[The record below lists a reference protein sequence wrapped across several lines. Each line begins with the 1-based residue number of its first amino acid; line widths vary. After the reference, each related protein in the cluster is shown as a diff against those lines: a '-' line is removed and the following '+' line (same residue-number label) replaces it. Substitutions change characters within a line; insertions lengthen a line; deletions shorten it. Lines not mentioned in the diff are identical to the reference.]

1 MRMSRV
7 ASTTPP
13 EGAII
18 PDRHPKAPGVGT
30 KIPSHFGHCFGCG
43 ELHPTGLHLVAH
55 AGAGADLTAEFTVTE
70 NHQGA
75 PGLAHG
81 GLLSLAFD
89 EALGKLMWLIR
100 APAVTARL
108 ETDFLKPV
116 PMGTTIHITARITG
130 QVNRKVYTAAEGRLG
145 GANGEIAVKAAALF
159 VIVPMSHFLENAPK
173 EYLEHIRK
181 TPEILA
187 FVDPEF
193 EINP

>member
-1 MRMSRV
+1 MSRV

-13 EGAII
+13 EGAQI
-18 PDRHPKAPGVGT
+18 PERHPLSPETGT
-30 KIPSHFGHCFGCG
+30 QIPSHFKHCFGCG

-55 AGAGADLTAEFTVTE
+55 VGKGADITAEFMVTE

-100 APAVTARL
+100 SPAVTARL

-116 PMGTTIHITARITG
+116 PMGTTLHITARITG

-145 GANGEIAVKAAALF
+145 GPDGEIAVKAAALF
-159 VIVPMSHFLENAPK
+159 VIVPMSHFLDNAPK
-173 EYLEHIRK
+173 EYLEHIAK
-181 TPEILA
+181 SPEILA

>member
-1 MRMSRV
+1 MSRV

-13 EGAII
+13 SGALI
-18 PDRHPKAPGVGT
+18 PARHPKAPEIGT

-55 AGAGADLTAEFTVTE
+55 AGLGPDLTAEFTVTE

-100 APAVTARL
+100 SPAVTARL

-116 PMGTTIHITARITG
+116 PMGTTLHITARITG

-145 GANGEIAVKAAALF
+145 GPDGEIAVKAAALF

-173 EYLEHIRK
+173 EYLEHIAK
-181 TPEILA
+181 SPQILA

>member
-1 MRMSRV
+1 MSRV
-7 ASTTPP
+7 ASTSAPD
-13 EGAII
+13 GAMI
-18 PDRHPKAPGVGT
+18 PQRHPKAPPIGSQ
-30 KIPSHFGHCFGCG
+30 IPSHFGHCFGCG

-55 AGAGADLTAEFTVTE
+55 AGNGVDLTAEFTVTE

-89 EALGKLMWLIR
+89 EALGKLMWLLR

-108 ETDFLKPV
+108 ETDFLRPV
-116 PMGTTIHITARITG
+116 PMGSTLHISARITG
-130 QVNRKVYTAAEGRLG
+130 QVSRKVYCEAEGRL
-145 GANGEIAVKAAALF
+145 NSVDGELAVKAAALF
-159 VIVPMSHFLENAPK
+159 VIVPMNHFLDNAPK
-173 EYLEHIRK
+173 EYLEYISKH
-181 TPEILA
+181 PELLA

>member
-1 MRMSRV
+1 MSRV
-7 ASTTPP
+7 PSTTPP
-13 EGAII
+13 EGAMI
-18 PDRHPKAPGVGT
+18 PERHPKAPEIGT

-55 AGAGADLTAEFTVTE
+55 AGAGADLTAEFIVTE

-116 PMGTTIHITARITG
+116 PMGTTLHITARITG

-145 GANGEIAVKAAALF
+145 GPDGEIAVKAAALF

-173 EYLEHIRK
+173 EYLEHIAK

>member
-1 MRMSRV
+1 MSRV
-7 ASTTPP
+7 ASTSAPD
-13 EGAII
+13 GAMI
-18 PDRHPKAPGVGT
+18 PQRHPKAPPIGSQ
-30 KIPSHFGHCFGCG
+30 IPSHFGHCFGCG

-55 AGAGADLTAEFTVTE
+55 AGNGVDLTAEFTVTE

-89 EALGKLMWLIR
+89 EALGKLMWLLR

-108 ETDFLKPV
+108 ETDFLRPV
-116 PMGTTIHITARITG
+116 PMGSTLHISARITG
-130 QVNRKVYTAAEGRLG
+130 QVSRKVYCEAEGRL
-145 GANGEIAVKAAALF
+145 NSVDGELAVKAAALF
-159 VIVPMSHFLENAPK
+159 VIVPMNHFLDNAPK
-173 EYLEHIRK
+173 EYLDYISKH
-181 TPEILA
+181 PELLA

>member
-1 MRMSRV
+1 MSRV
-7 ASTTPP
+7 ASTSAP
-13 EGAII
+13 EGAMI
-18 PDRHPKAPGVGT
+18 PQRHPKAPPIGSQ
-30 KIPSHFGHCFGCG
+30 IPSHFGHCFGCG

-55 AGAGADLTAEFTVTE
+55 AGNGVDLTAEFTVTE

-89 EALGKLMWLIR
+89 EALGKLMWLLR

-108 ETDFLKPV
+108 ETDFLRPV
-116 PMGTTIHITARITG
+116 PMGSTLHISARITG
-130 QVNRKVYTAAEGRLG
+130 QVSRKVYCEAEGRLNSPHG
-145 GANGEIAVKAAALF
+145 DIAVKAAALF
-159 VIVPMSHFLENAPK
+159 VIVPMNHFLDNAPK
-173 EYLEHIRK
+173 EYLEYISKH
-181 TPEILA
+181 PELLA

>member
-1 MRMSRV
+1 MSRI

-13 EGAII
+13 EGAMI
-18 PDRHPKAPGVGT
+18 PERHPKAPPVGS

-43 ELHPTGLHLVAH
+43 ELHPTGLHLVAYVGE
-55 AGAGADLTAEFTVTE
+55 GANITAKFTVTE

-89 EALGKLMWLIR
+89 EALGKLMWLLR

-116 PMGTTIHITARITG
+116 PMGSTIHITAKITG
-130 QVNRKVYTAAEGRLG
+130 QVNRKVYSSAEGRLNTPDG
-145 GANGEIAVKAAALF
+145 PLAVRAAALF
-159 VIVPMSHFLENAPK
+159 VIVPMDHFLNNAPK
-173 EYLEHIRK
+173 EYLDHISK
-181 TPEILA
+181 SPEILA
-187 FVDPEF
+187 FVDPDF

>member
-1 MRMSRV
+1 MSRV
-7 ASTTPP
+7 ASTSAPQGAMIP
-13 EGAII
+13 E
-18 PDRHPKAPGVGT
+18 RHPKAPPIGSQ
-30 KIPSHFGHCFGCG
+30 IPSHFGHCFGCG

-55 AGAGADLTAEFTVTE
+55 AGQGVDLTAEFTVTE

-89 EALGKLMWLIR
+89 EALGKLMWLLR

-108 ETDFLKPV
+108 ETDFLRPV
-116 PMGTTIHITARITG
+116 PMGSTLHISARITG
-130 QVNRKVYTAAEGRLG
+130 QVSRKVYCEAEGRL
-145 GANGEIAVKAAALF
+145 NSVDGELAVKAAALF
-159 VIVPMSHFLENAPK
+159 VIIPMNHFLDNAPK
-173 EYLEHIRK
+173 EYLEYISKH
-181 TPEILA
+181 PELLA

>member
-1 MRMSRV
+1 MI
-7 ASTTPP
+7 P
-13 EGAII
+13 E
-18 PDRHPKAPGVGT
+18 RHPKAPPIGSQ
-30 KIPSHFGHCFGCG
+30 IPSHFGHCFGCG

-55 AGAGADLTAEFTVTE
+55 AGNGVDLTAEFTVSE

-89 EALGKLMWLIR
+89 EALGKLMWLLR

-108 ETDFLKPV
+108 ETDFLRPV
-116 PMGTTIHITARITG
+116 PMGSTLHISARITG
-130 QVNRKVYTAAEGRLG
+130 QVSRKVYCEAEGRL
-145 GANGEIAVKAAALF
+145 NSLDGEIAVKAAALF
-159 VIVPMSHFLENAPK
+159 VIVPMNHFLDSAPK
-173 EYLEHIRK
+173 EYLEYISKH
-181 TPEILA
+181 PELLA

>member
-1 MRMSRV
+1 MSRV
-7 ASTTPP
+7 PSTTPP
-13 EGAII
+13 EGAVI
-18 PDRHPKAPGVGT
+18 PPRHPKAPEIGT

-55 AGAGADLTAEFTVTE
+55 DGADADLTAEFTVTE

-116 PMGTTIHITARITG
+116 PMGTTLHITARITG
-130 QVNRKVYTAAEGRLG
+130 KVNRKVYTAAEGRLG
-145 GANGEIAVKAAALF
+145 GPDGEIAVRAAALF

-173 EYLEHIRK
+173 EYLEHIAK

>member
-1 MRMSRV
+1 MSRV
-7 ASTTPP
+7 ASTSAPKGAMIP
-13 EGAII
+13 E
-18 PDRHPKAPGVGT
+18 RHPKAPPIGSQ
-30 KIPSHFGHCFGCG
+30 IPSHFGHCFGCG

-55 AGAGADLTAEFTVTE
+55 AGNGVDLTAEFTVSE

-89 EALGKLMWLIR
+89 EALGKLMWLLR

-108 ETDFLKPV
+108 ETDFLRPV
-116 PMGTTIHITARITG
+116 PMGSTLHISARITG
-130 QVNRKVYTAAEGRLG
+130 QVSRKVYCEAEGRL
-145 GANGEIAVKAAALF
+145 NSPDGEIAVRAAALF
-159 VIVPMSHFLENAPK
+159 VIVPMNHFLDNAPK
-173 EYLEHIRK
+173 EYLEYISKH
-181 TPEILA
+181 PELLA

>member
-1 MRMSRV
+1 MARIP
-7 ASTTPP
+7 STTAP

-18 PDRHPKAPGVGT
+18 PERHPEAPSVNS
-30 KIPSHFGHCFGCG
+30 KIPSHFAQCFGCG
-43 ELHPTGLHLVAH
+43 EKHPTGLHLVAY
-55 AGAGADLTAEFTVTE
+55 AREGLVIDAEFTVTE

-89 EALGKLMWLIR
+89 EALGKLMWLLR

-116 PMGTTIHITARITG
+116 PIGTRLHITARITG
-130 QVNRKVYTAAEGRLG
+130 QVNRKVYSEAEGRIG
-145 GANGEIAVKAAALF
+145 GPDGEIAVRAASLF
-159 VIVPMSHFLENAPK
+159 VIVPMKHFLENAPA
-173 EYLEHIRK
+173 EYLETMRK
-181 TPEILA
+181 NPELLS

-193 EINP
+193 DINP

>member
-1 MRMSRV
+1 MSRI

-13 EGAII
+13 AGAAI
-18 PDRHPKAPGVGT
+18 PERHPKAPPIGS

-43 ELHPTGLHLVAH
+43 ELHPTGLHLVAY
-55 AGAGADLTAEFTVTE
+55 AGAGANITAQFTVTE

-89 EALGKLMWLIR
+89 EALGKLMWLLR
-100 APAVTARL
+100 SPAVTARL

-116 PMGTTIHITARITG
+116 PMGSILHITAEITG
-130 QVNRKVYTAAEGRLG
+130 QVNRKVYTSAEGRLNSVDG
-145 GANGEIAVKAAALF
+145 PVVVRAAALY
-159 VIVPMSHFLENAPK
+159 VIVPMDHFLNNAPK
-173 EYLEHIRK
+173 EYLAQLAK

-187 FVDPEF
+187 FADPNF

>member
-1 MRMSRV
+1 MSRV
-7 ASTTPP
+7 PSTIPP
-13 EGAII
+13 EGAEI
-18 PDRHPKAPGVGT
+18 PPRHPKAPEPGT

-55 AGAGADLTAEFTVTE
+55 AGDGQNLTAVFTVTE

-100 APAVTARL
+100 SPAVTARL
-108 ETDFLKPV
+108 ETDFLLPV
-116 PMGTTIHITARITG
+116 PMGTTLHITAEITG
-130 QVNRKVYTAAEGRLG
+130 KVNRKVYCSAVGRLG
-145 GANGEIAVKAAALF
+145 SPDGPIAVRAALLY
-159 VIVPMSHFLENAPK
+159 VIVPMQHFLDNAPK
-173 EYLEHIRK
+173 EYLAHV
-181 TPEILA
+181 TAHPELLA